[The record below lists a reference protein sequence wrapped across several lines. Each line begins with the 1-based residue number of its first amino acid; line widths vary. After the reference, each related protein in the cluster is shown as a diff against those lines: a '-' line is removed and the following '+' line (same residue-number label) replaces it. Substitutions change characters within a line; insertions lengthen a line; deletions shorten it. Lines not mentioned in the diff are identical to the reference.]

1 MTQPSR
7 IARETHTVLLLR
19 ADGEVLGG
27 EGYAGGPVVAVR
39 WSDDPAELQRRV
51 DAALEA
57 AGISATETAVVK

>member
-7 IARETHTVLLLR
+7 VARETHTVLLLR

-27 EGYAGGPVVAVR
+27 SEYRGGPVVGVR
-39 WSDDPAELQRRV
+39 WCDDPIELQRRV
-51 DAALEA
+51 DAAIEA